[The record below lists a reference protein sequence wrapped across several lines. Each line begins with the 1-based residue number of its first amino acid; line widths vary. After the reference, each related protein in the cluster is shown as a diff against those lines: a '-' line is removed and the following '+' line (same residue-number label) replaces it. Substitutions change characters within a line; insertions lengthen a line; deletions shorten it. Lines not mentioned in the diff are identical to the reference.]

1 MDLEENL
8 QKEIVQTSA
17 IFLACLI
24 ILSGVFFILDSK
36 TTSLISESQ
45 KSANAIEYNLLTIIE
60 ENIILIEYLNTPTY
74 EETIELD
81 KKILEFDNSF
91 LEIDET
97 MQSLLISGEI
107 SNKKLITDYQ
117 SSQDVR
123 DELERLRN
131 EIIALHK
138 EELATNHDKTT
149 EKNGL
154 IQTHQTY
161 SQESIQTLAVSI
173 KEINESI
180 TSLQEKV
187 SKRLQLYLL
196 LIILLSIFY
205 TYMLI
210 RKTKHTSKDI
220 SNSIKNI
227 STVLQEYSEGNKSA
241 RCNPRESRDLNELK
255 NLDHNINLF
264 LSSLDSPTIKQ
275 KLNQDLLTKE
285 SHQIIDFIKQN
296 SNQKK
301 QTTITDLKKYL
312 GVTHP
317 TVLLRIKTLT
327 EEKYVEIIKKG
338 RQKFLKLTE
347 KSYRI

>member
-138 EELATNHDKTT
+138 EELATNHDKTQ
-149 EKNGL
+149 EKDKL
-154 IQTHQTY
+154 IKTHQTY
-161 SQESIQTLAVSI
+161 SKESIQTLAVSI

-180 TSLQEKV
+180 TALQEKI
-187 SKRLQLYLL
+187 SKRLQFYFLLILL
-196 LIILLSIFY
+196 LFIAY
-205 TYMLI
+205 TYFL
-210 RKTKHTSKDI
+210 
-220 SNSIKNI
+220 IKNTKRIAKDTSTSLENI
-227 STVLQEYSEGNKSA
+227 SKVLQEYIKGDKSA
-241 RCNPRESRDLNELK
+241 RCNQKESKDITELK
-255 NLDHNINLF
+255 NLNHNMDHF
-264 LSSLDSPTIKQ
+264 LNSLNDSTIEQ

-312 GVTHP
+312 NVTHP
-317 TVLLRIKTLT
+317 TVLLRLKVLT
-327 EEKYVEIIKKG
+327 EEKYIKVIKKG